1 MRYYFKEKRKISI
14 GKDVEKLK
22 SSCITADNV
31 KWCSQLG
38 KQCDK
43 FSKGQTEFNHSLTEF
58 TPAIPLLDI
67 YPRKLK
73 TDFQPKTCT

>member
-1 MRYYFKEKRKISI
+1 MVIFKKDKSI
-14 GKDVEKLK
+14 GKDEKKLK

-43 FSKGQTEFNHSLTEF
+43 FSKGQTEFNQSLTEF